1 LVWSQLRLQV
11 LLSIMVRM
19 YATCC
24 CILWFWFYDL
34 ICTVLQ
40 DAMRLYSSAVDK
52 FEKVLALKPD
62 NVSVLVTCGLAL
74 KDMAL
79 CMSLD
84 DPDTL
89 INLEVNSSG
98 IHTFIGLNSS
108 RMLL

>member
-1 LVWSQLRLQV
+1 
-11 LLSIMVRM
+11 M
-19 YATCC
+19 
-24 CILWFWFYDL
+24 
-34 ICTVLQ
+34 Q

-89 INLEVNSSG
+89 INLEVHFPSIQRFVCLPIADLSSLVHQL
-98 IHTFIGLNSS
+98 HTVIISS
-108 RMLL
+108 SLSSLIL

>member
-1 LVWSQLRLQV
+1 
-11 LLSIMVRM
+11 
-19 YATCC
+19 
-24 CILWFWFYDL
+24 
-34 ICTVLQ
+34 
-40 DAMRLYSSAVDK
+40 MRLYSSAVDK

-89 INLEVNSSG
+89 INLEVKSSG
-98 IHTFIGLNSS
+98 IRTWICLNSS
-108 RMLL
+108 RILLCVHQLHIVKFTMCNIQCTPVQFP

>member
-1 LVWSQLRLQV
+1 
-11 LLSIMVRM
+11 
-19 YATCC
+19 
-24 CILWFWFYDL
+24 
-34 ICTVLQ
+34 
-40 DAMRLYSSAVDK
+40 MRLYSSAVDK

-98 IHTFIGLNSS
+98 IHISICLRTAHICCFEFISFTMCDIQCNPVQFP
-108 RMLL
+108 

>member
-1 LVWSQLRLQV
+1 
-11 LLSIMVRM
+11 
-19 YATCC
+19 
-24 CILWFWFYDL
+24 
-34 ICTVLQ
+34 
-40 DAMRLYSSAVDK
+40 
-52 FEKVLALKPD
+52 
-62 NVSVLVTCGLAL
+62 VLVTCGLAL

>member
-1 LVWSQLRLQV
+1 
-11 LLSIMVRM
+11 
-19 YATCC
+19 
-24 CILWFWFYDL
+24 
-34 ICTVLQ
+34 
-40 DAMRLYSSAVDK
+40 MRLYSSAVDK
-52 FEKVLALKPD
+52 FEKVLALQQN

-98 IHTFIGLNSS
+98 IHSLVCLTTVDLCCFEFISFTTCNSQCTPV
-108 RMLL
+108 